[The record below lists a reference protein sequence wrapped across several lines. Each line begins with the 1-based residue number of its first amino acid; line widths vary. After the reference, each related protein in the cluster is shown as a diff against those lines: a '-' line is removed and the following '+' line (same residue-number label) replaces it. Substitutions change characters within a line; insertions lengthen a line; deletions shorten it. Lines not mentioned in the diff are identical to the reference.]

1 MPIKVPNNLPAVK
14 TLTREN
20 IFVMTDTR
28 AMTQDIRPLKI
39 LILNLM
45 PTKIETE
52 TQLTRL
58 LGNTPLQV
66 ELELLQTASHKAKN
80 ISQEHMLAFY
90 QTFSQVKSKYYDG
103 MIITG
108 APVENMDFSE
118 VEYWDELCE
127 IMDWSKSHV
136 HSTFHICWGAQAALY
151 YHYGIKKYHL
161 DTKLSGIFSHV
172 VEKKGSMLFRGFD
185 DEFMAPHSRNTE
197 VRREDIESVPSL
209 EILSSSDEAG
219 VYAVKSKND
228 RQFFIMGHSEYDAD
242 TLKNEYLRDTE
253 QGLEPKIP
261 SNYFPNNDDSMS
273 PVVTWRSSANLLYS
287 NWLNYFVYQS
297 TPYNIEQITM
307 DENWTMLSKRGDTV
321 TAKFGG
327 SSLANANCFRRVK
340 EIIETDKRRRYVVVS
355 APGRRFK
362 SDTKITDLLLEAYE
376 IANSGSGDD
385 ASELIREVERRFSEI
400 CEGLGMNFIL
410 QQDVQ
415 ALKERVAIGNV
426 DRNYVI
432 TRGEYFSAKIMSEY
446 LGRELV
452 NPEEYIKFDAEGNLM
467 ADESQRMLAEK
478 LKVMQTAV
486 IPGFYGGTY
495 SNKIVAF
502 SRGGSDVTGAI
513 VAAASGSDLYE
524 NWTDVPGILMADPSI
539 VNNPVTLPVITYKEI
554 REMAYMG
561 AEVMHQSAIKPVREL
576 GIPINIKN
584 SKQPEEPGTLIVKN
598 ADYYRSGDLVT
609 GITGKTNLMSILI
622 EKENLNEDPHLRGEV
637 IHRLLMHGISIE
649 HSLAEIDS
657 LTIIVDKSQ
666 LRGISDVKTFVESSL
681 DSYVKD
687 TKISVDNDFA
697 IIAVI
702 GRNLA
707 TTPDIAVR
715 VLNSLS
721 MRRINVKLIDH
732 GPRRYNILIG
742 VSEDNYVEAINSIYN
757 NFVGHVI

>member
-1 MPIKVPNNLPAVK
+1 MPIKVPNNLPAVE

-108 APVENMDFSE
+108 APIENMDFNE

-127 IMDWSKSHV
+127 IMEWSKSHV
-136 HSTFHICWGAQAALY
+136 HSTFHICWGAQAGLY

-161 DTKLSGIFSHV
+161 DSKLSGIFSHL
-172 VEKKGSMLFRGFD
+172 VERKGSMLFRGFD

-197 VRREDIESVPSL
+197 VRREDIENVPSL
-209 EILSSSDEAG
+209 EILSSSPEAG

-242 TLKNEYLRDTE
+242 TLKNEYFRDKN
-253 QGLEPKIP
+253 QGLEPNLP
-261 SNYFPNNDDSMS
+261 DNYFPNDDDSM
-273 PVVTWRSSANLLYS
+273 PPLVTWRSSANLLYS

-307 DENWTMLSKRGDTV
+307 DENWTMISKKGDTV

-327 SSLANANCFRRVK
+327 SSLANAGCFRRVK
-340 EIIETDKRRRYVVVS
+340 EIIEADKRRRYVVVS
-355 APGRRFK
+355 APGRRFR
-362 SDTKITDLLLEAYE
+362 SDAKVTDLLLEVYDA
-376 IANSGSGDD
+376 ANSGSDVV
-385 ASELIREVERRFSEI
+385 ELIREVERRFAEI
-400 CEGLGMNFIL
+400 CEGLGMDFVLEQEI
-410 QQDVQ
+410 QT
-415 ALKERVAIGNV
+415 LKDKIAAGNA
-426 DRNYVI
+426 DKDYVI
-432 TRGEYFSAKIMSEY
+432 TRGEYFSAKIMSAY
-446 LGRELV
+446 LGFELI
-452 NPEEYIKFDAEGNLM
+452 NPEEYIKFDAEGDLM
-467 ADESQRMLAEK
+467 YEESQSMLAEK
-478 LKVMQTAV
+478 LKTTQNAV
-486 IPGFYGGTY
+486 VPGFYGGTY

-513 VAAASGSDLYE
+513 VAAASESDLYE
-524 NWTDVPGILMADPSI
+524 NWTDVTGILMADPSI

-561 AEVMHQSAIKPVREL
+561 AEVMHQSAIKPVRDV

-584 SKQPEEPGTLIVKN
+584 TKHPEEPGTLIVKN

-637 IHRLLMHGISIE
+637 IHRLLMHGVSVE
-649 HSLAEIDS
+649 HTLAEIDS
-657 LTIIVDKSQ
+657 LTIIVDKSH
-666 LRGISDVKTFVESSL
+666 LRGISDVKTFIESSL
-681 DSYVKD
+681 ESYVKD
-687 TKISVDNDFA
+687 TKISVDADFA

-742 VSEDNYVEAINSIYN
+742 VSEDNYIQAINSIYN

>member
-80 ISQEHMLAFY
+80 ISQDHMLAFY

-127 IMDWSKSHV
+127 IMEWSKSHV
-136 HSTFHICWGAQAALY
+136 HSTFHICWGAQAGLY
-151 YHYGIKKYHL
+151 YHYGIKKYQL

-209 EILSSSDEAG
+209 EILSTSAEAG

-253 QGLEPKIP
+253 QGLQPKIP

-355 APGRRFK
+355 APGMRFK
-362 SDTKITDLLLEAYE
+362 SDAKITDLLLEAYE

-385 ASELIREVERRFSEI
+385 AGELIREVERRFAEI
-400 CEGLGMNFIL
+400 CEGLGMDFVL
-410 QQDVQ
+410 QQEIL
-415 ALKERVAIGNV
+415 ALKDKIDSGDA
-426 DRNYVI
+426 DKDYVI

-467 ADESQRMLAEK
+467 ADESQSMLAEK
-478 LKVMQTAV
+478 PKVMQTAV

-539 VNNPVTLPVITYKEI
+539 VNNPVILPVITYKEI

-637 IHRLLMHGISIE
+637 IYRLLMHGISIE

-742 VSEDNYVEAINSIYN
+742 VSEDNYAEAINSIYN
-757 NFVGHVI
+757 NFVGHVV

>member
-1 MPIKVPNNLPAVK
+1 M
-14 TLTREN
+14 
-20 IFVMTDTR
+20 
-28 AMTQDIRPLKI
+28 
-39 LILNLM
+39 
-45 PTKIETE
+45 
-52 TQLTRL
+52 
-58 LGNTPLQV
+58 
-66 ELELLQTASHKAKN
+66 
-80 ISQEHMLAFY
+80 
-90 QTFSQVKSKYYDG
+90 
-103 MIITG
+103 
-108 APVENMDFSE
+108 
-118 VEYWDELCE
+118 
-127 IMDWSKSHV
+127 
-136 HSTFHICWGAQAALY
+136 
-151 YHYGIKKYHL
+151 
-161 DTKLSGIFSHV
+161 
-172 VEKKGSMLFRGFD
+172 
-185 DEFMAPHSRNTE
+185 
-197 VRREDIESVPSL
+197 
-209 EILSSSDEAG
+209 
-219 VYAVKSKND
+219 
-228 RQFFIMGHSEYDAD
+228 
-242 TLKNEYLRDTE
+242 
-253 QGLEPKIP
+253 
-261 SNYFPNNDDSMS
+261 
-273 PVVTWRSSANLLYS
+273 TWRSSANLLYS

-307 DENWTMLSKRGDTV
+307 DENWTMISKRGDTV

-327 SSLANANCFRRVK
+327 SSLANANCFKKVK
-340 EIIETDKRRRYVVVS
+340 EIIEADKRRRYVVVS

-362 SDTKITDLLLEAYE
+362 SDAKITDLLLEVYE
-376 IANSGSGDD
+376 AASSGDD
-385 ASELIREVERRFSEI
+385 AGELIREVERRFAEI
-400 CEGLGMNFIL
+400 CEGLGMDFVL
-410 QQDVQ
+410 QQEIL
-415 ALKERVAIGNV
+415 ALKDKIEFGDA
-426 DRNYVI
+426 DKDYVI
-432 TRGEYFSAKIMSEY
+432 TRGEYFSAKIMSAY
-446 LGRELV
+446 LGWELI

-467 ADESQRMLAEK
+467 AGESHKMLSEK
-478 LKVMQTAV
+478 LKTTQTAV

-584 SKQPEEPGTLIVKN
+584 TKQPEEPGTLIVKN

-666 LRGISDVKTFVESSL
+666 LRGISDVKSFVGSSL
-681 DSYVKD
+681 GSYIKD

-742 VSEDNYVEAINSIYN
+742 VSEDNYAEAINSIYN
-757 NFVGHVI
+757 NFVGHVV

>member
-80 ISQEHMLAFY
+80 ISQDHMLAFY

-108 APVENMDFSE
+108 APVENLDFSE

-127 IMDWSKSHV
+127 IMEWSKSHV
-136 HSTFHICWGAQAALY
+136 HSTFHICWGAQAGLY
-151 YHYGIKKYHL
+151 YHYGIKKYQL

-209 EILSSSDEAG
+209 EILSTSAEAG

-253 QGLEPKIP
+253 QGLQPKIP

-355 APGRRFK
+355 APGMRFK
-362 SDTKITDLLLEAYE
+362 SDAKITDLLLEAYE

-385 ASELIREVERRFSEI
+385 AGELIREVERRFAEI
-400 CEGLGMNFIL
+400 CEGLGMDFVL
-410 QQDVQ
+410 QQEIL
-415 ALKERVAIGNV
+415 ALKDKIDSGDA
-426 DRNYVI
+426 DKDYVI

-467 ADESQRMLAEK
+467 ADESQSMLAEK

-539 VNNPVTLPVITYKEI
+539 VNNPVILPVITYKEI

-637 IHRLLMHGISIE
+637 IYRLLMHGISIE

-742 VSEDNYVEAINSIYN
+742 VSEDNYAEAINSIYN
-757 NFVGHVI
+757 NFVGHVV